1 MKGNVILV
9 HFWIYTCINCIHT
22 ISHLN
27 DWYEKFSNK
36 GLVIIGIQTPEFN
49 DEKNIN
55 NVMSM

>member
-49 DEKNIN
+49 DEKNID